1 MTINKITLSLAAVAL
16 ATSAFAGTMDFH
28 TPIDATGAKAVYNTT
43 YVSAMG
49 TDQAIGTYPKSVDL
63 NTSSAINNKNVIY
76 FKLDNANWSSD
87 DTGYQ
92 IDYTDSGS
100 GSATTVNA
108 ASVNSDNELQF
119 IVSGTVARDT
129 NVTLSYNGSKD
140 LNITMPS
147 TTTGTVK
154 ITSRA
159 KDNENDVVL
168 AGAAASVDVA
178 TPITE
183 NITAQVNCDQVTID
197 SNNKDKFLA
206 AAPVTAT
213 TATCEVDTLQPAST
227 GDIDFTY
234 TDANVTIAM
243 YPGNFVDGNFTVAT
257 SLTGTAAIG
266 ASDAVKGQ
274 TINMY
279 NKTAGDADLTNDI
292 NSTLT
297 YTLAGTGAQLA
308 DTTFKTA
315 VTIEYPTDSAT
326 YTQTAHAK
334 ADSMT
339 WTLPIFNAT
348 VLNMRENS
356 ANGVNTYIKLYN
368 NDNTQAAPVD
378 VTVTTT
384 DGRIL
389 TAKNIVSVPA
399 NGSITLSASDINSA
413 ITSEDLKNG
422 YTAKV
427 SYENVAKTLG
437 DAVATMVDAKG
448 ARGIRVQTNNKYDMT
463 KSGYKGL

>member
-1 MTINKITLSLAAVAL
+1 MTINKITLSLAAMAL
-16 ATSAFAGTMDFH
+16 ATSAFAGTMDF
-28 TPIDATGAKAVYNTT
+28 PTGAKAVYNTT

-92 IDYTDSGS
+92 IDYTDASS
-100 GSATTVNA
+100 SNPATVNA

-206 AAPVTAT
+206 ATPVTAT

-243 YPGNFVDGNFTVAT
+243 YPGNFVDGNFTSGNNGAVV
-257 SLTGTAAIG
+257 G

-279 NKTAGDADLTNDI
+279 GGDKNLSDGI

-384 DGRIL
+384 DGRTL
-389 TAKNIVSVPA
+389 TAKNIASVPA
-399 NGSITLSASDINSA
+399 NGSVTVSASDINSA

-422 YTAKV
+422 YTAKI

-448 ARGIRVQTNNKYDMT
+448 ARGIRVQTNNKYNMAL
-463 KSGYKGL
+463 SGYKGL